1 MEQPPQPASVP
12 HWALNLT
19 QLLGQYMDIY
29 NIYTIY
35 MEHPP
40 EIQASVKKHSPTF
53 LFKSIFWLM
62 YCLLPLQLKMMREAN
77 DANSPKVIST
87 GLSPLKPD
95 SIAEYQTA
103 RWSK

>member
-53 LFKSIFWLM
+53 LFKSIFLADV
-62 YCLLPLQLKMMREAN
+62 LSFTAAAEN
-77 DANSPKVIST
+77 DE
-87 GLSPLKPD
+87 GG
-95 SIAEYQTA
+95 Q
-103 RWSK
+103 